1 VVRNFSHLPVENWEG
16 RHGAPGCDH
25 SLRCL
30 APSMFVAQFDAA
42 GRLRYSL
49 AGSAIQA
56 FLPTDVTGRTYLSF
70 WHRPDH
76 AVLRKL
82 IAVMVARRK
91 LLCITARAR
100 LCNRDAVLCETILMP
115 VSLGPCMPPMTLG
128 IQLFLEEIGN
138 GGPLRGRLKLISAKL
153 TDHDRFRL
161 KKTP

>member
-1 VVRNFSHLPVENWEG
+1 
-16 RHGAPGCDH
+16 
-25 SLRCL
+25 
-30 APSMFVAQFDAA
+30 MFVAQFDAA

-91 LLCITARAR
+91 LLCITARA
-100 LCNRDAVLCETILMP
+100 ILMP

-153 TDHDRFRL
+153 TDHELSGLGASLHRFRL
-161 KKTP
+161 KKTL